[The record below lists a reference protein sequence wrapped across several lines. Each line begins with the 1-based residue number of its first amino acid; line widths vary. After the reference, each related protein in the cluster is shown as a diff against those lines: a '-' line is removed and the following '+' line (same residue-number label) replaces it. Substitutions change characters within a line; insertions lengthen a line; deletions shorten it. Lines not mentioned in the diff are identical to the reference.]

1 MAKQHIYTQTEK
13 DWLRDNVVGN
23 SYKEVTEG
31 FNEAFGL
38 QLKQTQISG
47 SIKRYGLCNGRDCR
61 FKKSHVSFNK
71 GKKGVGGWAP
81 TNFKKG
87 HVPWN
92 YKPVGSERINTDGY
106 AAVKVADPKKWREK
120 HAVIWESING
130 PIPKGHVVV
139 FGDGNKQNFSPDNLI
154 LISRRQLA
162 VVNKHGLI
170 YNSAELT
177 KIGLKIA
184 DIKIKIGDRKRNEK
198 RGKRNAD

>member
-1 MAKQHIYTQTEK
+1 MAKLHFYTQEEK
-13 DWLRDNVVGN
+13 DWLRDNVVGH

-31 FNEAFGL
+31 FNEVFGL

-47 SIKRYGLCNGRDCR
+47 LIKRYGLCNGRDCR
-61 FKKSHVSFNK
+61 FKKGHVSFNK

-92 YKPVGSERINTDGY
+92 YKPVGSERINADGY
-106 AAVKVADPKKWREK
+106 AAVKVADPKKWRCK

-130 PIPKGHVVV
+130 PIPKGHVVA
-139 FGDGNKQNFSPDNLI
+139 FGDGNKQNFSSDNLI

-162 VVNKHGLI
+162 VINKHGLI

-184 DIKIKIGDRKRNEK
+184 DIKIKIGDRKRGEE
-198 RGKRNAD
+198 